1 MNKKFHL
8 PMLALFVFA
17 SQSMMAQNTS
27 EQYRPLIHFTPQ
39 SNWMNDPNGLV
50 YQNGTYHLFYQHNP
64 NAAVWGPMH
73 WGHATSKDMIH
84 WQHEPI
90 ALYPDDLGTIFSGS
104 AVLDKNNT
112 SGFGKD
118 GKAPLVAIFTH
129 HDEKAIKAG
138 RKDFQNQSL
147 AYSLDEGKTWVK
159 YSDNP
164 VLRSSDNPDF
174 RDPKVMWHEPTQRW
188 IMSLAVADH
197 LNFYSST
204 NLKVWNKET
213 EFGLNN
219 GAHGGVWECPD
230 LISFERDG
238 KTIWVLI
245 VNINPGGPN
254 KGSGIQYFVGYFDGH
269 QFKPYSKN
277 IKWLDFGP
285 DNYAGVTWSN
295 TGSRNILAGW
305 MSNWL
310 YANIVPTETW
320 RNGLTIAR
328 ELGLEKHSGE
338 YYVTSKPVKEIV
350 GIQSGSLS
358 LRDVELSKGFDLMQR
373 VKNASIP
380 CQIELDMLK
389 RKNFELILSNPNGE
403 ELVFGFNKEKNEY
416 YIDRT
421 KSGKTDFHPDFAGI
435 SIAPRISS
443 DSRMK
448 TTLVIDKTS
457 IEVFADGGLSVM
469 TGIFFPTVPY
479 NKIMMRSSDG
489 AIVNEIQYHGL
500 KSIWT
505 NQNP

>member
-50 YQNGTYHLFYQHNP
+50 YQNGTFHLFYQHNP

-112 SGFGKD
+112 SGLGKD

-138 RKDFQNQSL
+138 RNDFQNQSL
-147 AYSLDEGKTWVK
+147 AYSLDEGKTWLK

-164 VLRSSDNPDF
+164 VLRSPNNPDF

-254 KGSGIQYFVGYFDGH
+254 KGSGIQYFVGDFDGH

-338 YYVTSKPVKEIV
+338 YYVTSKPLKEIV

-358 LRDVELSKGFDLMQR
+358 FRDVELSKGFDLMQR

-469 TGIFFPTVPY
+469 TAIFFPTVPY

>member
-8 PMLALFVFA
+8 AMLALLVFA
-17 SQSMMAQNTS
+17 SQSMMAQNSS

-129 HDEKAIKAG
+129 HDEKAIKVG

-164 VLRSSDNPDF
+164 VLRSPNNPDF

-254 KGSGIQYFVGYFDGH
+254 KGSGIQYFVGDFDGH

-358 LRDVELSKGFDLMQR
+358 FRDVEISKGFDLMQR

-435 SIAPRISS
+435 STAPRISS

-479 NKIMMRSSDG
+479 NKIMIRSSDG
-489 AIVNEIQYHGL
+489 AVVNELQYHGL
-500 KSIWT
+500 KSIFGK
-505 NQNP
+505 

>member
-8 PMLALFVFA
+8 AMLALLVFA
-17 SQSMMAQNTS
+17 SQSMMAQNSS

-84 WQHEPI
+84 WQHDPI

-129 HDEKAIKAG
+129 HDEKAIKVG

-164 VLRSSDNPDF
+164 VLRSPNNPDF

-254 KGSGIQYFVGYFDGH
+254 KGSGIQYFVGDFDGH

-310 YANIVPTETW
+310 YANLVPTETW

-328 ELGLEKHSGE
+328 ELGLEKYSGE

-358 LRDVELSKGFDLMQR
+358 FRDVEISKGFDLMQR

-435 SIAPRISS
+435 STAPRISS

-489 AIVNEIQYHGL
+489 AVVNELQYHGL
-500 KSIWT
+500 KSIFGK
-505 NQNP
+505 

>member
-8 PMLALFVFA
+8 TMLALLVFA

-159 YSDNP
+159 YSGNP

-188 IMSLAVADH
+188 VMSLAVADH

-204 NLKVWNKET
+204 NLKVWTKET

-230 LISFERDG
+230 LISFEKDG

-254 KGSGIQYFVGYFDGH
+254 KGSGIQYFVGDFDGH

-358 LRDVELSKGFDLMQR
+358 FRDVELSKGFDLMQR

-380 CQIELDMLK
+380 CQIDLDMLK

-435 SIAPRISS
+435 STAPRISS

-469 TGIFFPTVPY
+469 TGIFFPTLPY

-489 AIVNEIQYHGL
+489 AVVNEIQYHGL
-500 KSIWT
+500 KGIST

>member
-8 PMLALFVFA
+8 AMLALLVFA
-17 SQSMMAQNTS
+17 SQSMMAQNSS

-50 YQNGTYHLFYQHNP
+50 YQNGTYHLFYQHNS

-129 HDEKAIKAG
+129 HDEKAIKVG

-164 VLRSSDNPDF
+164 VLRSPNNPDF

-254 KGSGIQYFVGYFDGH
+254 KGSGIQYFVGDFDGH

-328 ELGLEKHSGE
+328 ELGLEKYSGE

-358 LRDVELSKGFDLMQR
+358 FRDVEISKGFDLMQR

-435 SIAPRISS
+435 STAPRISS

-457 IEVFADGGLSVM
+457 IEVFAEGGLSVM

-479 NKIMMRSSDG
+479 NKIMIRSSDG
-489 AIVNEIQYHGL
+489 AVVNELQYHGL
-500 KSIWT
+500 KSIFGK
-505 NQNP
+505 

>member
-8 PMLALFVFA
+8 AMLALLVFA
-17 SQSMMAQNTS
+17 SQSMMAQNSS

-50 YQNGTYHLFYQHNP
+50 YQNGIYHLFYQHNP

-129 HDEKAIKAG
+129 HDEKAIKVG

-164 VLRSSDNPDF
+164 VLRSPNNPDF

-254 KGSGIQYFVGYFDGH
+254 KGSGIQYFVGDFDGH

-328 ELGLEKHSGE
+328 ELGLEKYSGE

-358 LRDVELSKGFDLMQR
+358 FRDVEISKGFDLMQR

-435 SIAPRISS
+435 STAPRISS

-479 NKIMMRSSDG
+479 NKIMIRSSDG
-489 AIVNEIQYHGL
+489 AVVNELQYHGL
-500 KSIWT
+500 KSIFGK
-505 NQNP
+505 

>member
-8 PMLALFVFA
+8 AMLALLVFA
-17 SQSMMAQNTS
+17 SQSMMAQNSS

-129 HDEKAIKAG
+129 HDEKAIKVG

-164 VLRSSDNPDF
+164 VLRSPNNPDF

-254 KGSGIQYFVGYFDGH
+254 KGSGIQYFVGDFDGH

-328 ELGLEKHSGE
+328 ELGLEKYSGE

-358 LRDVELSKGFDLMQR
+358 FRDVEISKGFDLMQR

-435 SIAPRISS
+435 STAPRISS

-479 NKIMMRSSDG
+479 NKIMIRSSDG
-489 AIVNEIQYHGL
+489 AVVNELQYHGL
-500 KSIWT
+500 KSIFGK
-505 NQNP
+505 